1 MSMKFKQLII
11 GSKLIEAV
19 GENLQGYV
27 WGRDS
32 RYLDSLFLTFDT
44 GILKIYNPACLLCDS
59 GQSVGLGSIIGLVV
73 TDSFVFSDELTLVL
87 DHKILV
93 RVSLREEDCIGPEA
107 AVFQAVS
114 GDIVVFN

>member
-1 MSMKFKQLII
+1 MKFKQLII

-19 GENLQGYV
+19 GENLQGDV

-44 GILKIYNPACLLCDS
+44 EILKIYNPACLLCDS